1 MLKAHR
7 SEFYARGRFRNN
19 FERGMK
25 MKTNRLTI
33 LENSLEKKEAEF
45 ARRLDEH
52 WEDVKS
58 TNGQP
63 LNDKRNGQATLD
75 RWDRQRQALTK
86 KEESIEKTKRAIE
99 REKYKITNVESLV
112 LPPEIKELVDNG
124 TLSQWRKYPNRFF
137 VNGVERGR
145 IVFDTKTQN
154 IYPAYHTEIPNQEQY
169 TIYKTVFMDLQ
180 KKLVKKIKAAQQC
193 KSR

>member
-1 MLKAHR
+1 
-7 SEFYARGRFRNN
+7 
-19 FERGMK
+19 
-25 MKTNRLTI
+25 MKTNKLTI

-58 TNGQP
+58 ANGQP

-169 TIYKTVFMDLQ
+169 TIYRTVFMDLQ
-180 KKLVKKIKAAQQC
+180 KKLVEKIKAVQQC

>member
-1 MLKAHR
+1 
-7 SEFYARGRFRNN
+7 
-19 FERGMK
+19 MK

-45 ARRLDEH
+45 AKRLDEH

-75 RWDRQRQALTK
+75 RWDRQRRALAK

-137 VNGVERGR
+137 VKGVERGR
-145 IVFDTKTQN
+145 IIFDTKTGN
-154 IYPAYHTEIPNQEQY
+154 ILSAYHKEIPNQEQY
-169 TIYKTVFMDLQ
+169 TIYRAVFVDLQ
-180 KKLVKKIKAAQQC
+180 KKLADKKVARQ
-193 KSR
+193 

>member
-1 MLKAHR
+1 
-7 SEFYARGRFRNN
+7 
-19 FERGMK
+19 

-99 REKYKITNVESLV
+99 REKYKIANVERLV

-137 VNGVERGR
+137 VKGVERGR
-145 IVFDTKTQN
+145 IIFDTKTEN
-154 IYPAYHTEIPNQEQY
+154 VYAAYHREIPNKEQY
-169 TIYKTVFMDLQ
+169 TVYRTVFMDLQ
-180 KKLVKKIKAAQQC
+180 KKLVAKKAARQ
-193 KSR
+193 